1 MAKGIREMR
10 RRIHSVSNTE
20 QITKTMKMVSAAK
33 LRRAEAAAYQAR
45 DYTDAVMSVVNRVIS
60 QMDKS
65 ELSHPF
71 LQENTNGKTA
81 IIVITSDRGLCG
93 AFNGNLIRTGFE
105 EYQKATNLNGGC
117 LMVLGN
123 RGVDAYRRMKIGL
136 EHSGR
141 DIGDSA
147 NVLTLRQLTPKIE
160 QLWKKEG
167 YTNLK
172 VVYAY
177 HATSISYQVRVL
189 DVLPFRA
196 ESSSVKSAQYL
207 FEPGAEAVVSS
218 LLPSY
223 LEASLFKALLETKAS
238 EHGARMAAMDNATRN
253 AADMIK
259 RLTLHMNRLRQ
270 SAITDELLEI
280 INGAEALKG

>member
-1 MAKGIREMR
+1 MAKGIKEMR

-33 LRRAEAAAYQAR
+33 LRKAEAAAYQSR
-45 DYTDAVMSVVNRVIS
+45 DYTDAVISVVNRVIS
-60 QMDKS
+60 QMDTS
-65 ELSHPF
+65 DISHPF
-71 LQENTNGKTA
+71 MHSNAEGKTA

-93 AFNGNLIRTGFE
+93 AFNGNLIRAGQE
-105 EYQKATNLNGGC
+105 EYHKAMSTYGGC

-123 RGVDAYRRMKIGL
+123 RGVDAYRRLKIPMN
-136 EHSGR
+136 HVGR
-141 DIGDSA
+141 DVGDFA

-160 QLWKKEG
+160 QLWKSEG
-167 YTNLK
+167 YSNLK
-172 VVYAY
+172 VVYAF
-177 HATSISYQVRVL
+177 HVTAISYQVRVL
-189 DVLPFRA
+189 DVLPFKA
-196 ESSSVKSAQYL
+196 EVVSEQSAQYL